1 MTAPSLPVVRGHY
14 IAGKGKTR
22 KQLGRQL
29 SAHFKYLEYRKL
41 GANETHEDR
50 YIFHAKSDHVERKD
64 AVEDVLDHGN
74 ATVSNHHIV
83 FSPAEYERIDDYRQW
98 IRDQMRDLEE
108 RKGIILHWYG
118 VVQAH
123 PREQTDTPHVHL
135 VLAGVGE
142 DVQTGKRRMVR
153 MTAQDDYHY
162 LREQGRE
169 HSNYEFYH
177 ELDNAL
183 RDLDA
188 HDTTG
193 REQPERTHEQ
203 PGRTH
208 EQDKEVFGGMIDEP
222 YTYER

>member
-1 MTAPSLPVVRGHY
+1 MTSPSLPVVRGHY

-22 KQLGRQL
+22 KQLGRKL

-50 YIFHAKSDHVERKD
+50 HIFNAESDRVERKG

-74 ATVSNHHIV
+74 ATVSNHHVV

-98 IRDQMRDLEE
+98 TRDQMRDLEE
-108 RKGIILHWYG
+108 RKGIALHWYA

-123 PREQTDTPHVHL
+123 PRENTDTPHVHV

-142 DVQTGKRRMVR
+142 EMQTGKRRMVR
-153 MTAQDDYHY
+153 MTAQDDYLY

-169 HSNYEFYH
+169 HGNYAFYH

-188 HDTTG
+188 QDTLG
-193 REQPERTHEQ
+193 REQPERTPES
-203 PGRTH
+203 GRTP
-208 EQDKEVFGGMIDEP
+208 EQQERVFSSWMMDEP
-222 YTYER
+222 YEHGR